1 MLNEQTV
8 SKMQSMKLTGMAQA
22 FKEIMGQPKRTDL
35 THEEFIGL
43 LLDAELTCR
52 ENRRLQRLLGN
63 ARLKQQACI
72 EDLDYK
78 QPRGLHKQIIL
89 ELSNCNW
96 IENHQNVLISG
107 PTGAGKTFIAC
118 AVGTAACR
126 KGYTVYYTR
135 APQLFTMMF
144 TARADG
150 SYLKALGRFAKSSLL
165 IIDDI
170 GLSPMND
177 TERKDLLEIVEE
189 RHLCSATIIASQA
202 PIKDWYQIIGD
213 PTIADAICDRLLHNA
228 YKIELKG
235 ESMRKNI
242 DGK

>member
-1 MLNEQTV
+1 MLNEQTIA
-8 SKMQSMKLTGMAQA
+8 KMQSMKLTGMAQA
-22 FKEIMGQPKRTDL
+22 FRELMEKPKRTEL
-35 THEEFIGL
+35 THEEFLGL
-43 LLDAELTCR
+43 LIDAEMTAR
-52 ENRRLQRLLGN
+52 ENRRLNRLLGN

-72 EDLDYK
+72 EDMDYK
-78 QPRGLHKQIIL
+78 QPRGLHKQIII
-89 ELSNCNW
+89 ELANCNW

-107 PTGAGKTFIAC
+107 PTGVGKTYIAC
-118 AVGTAACR
+118 AIGTAACR
-126 KGYTVYYTR
+126 KGYTVFYTR
-135 APQLFTMMF
+135 APNLFNMMF
-144 TARADG
+144 SARADG
-150 SYLKALGRFAKSSLL
+150 SYLKTLGKLAKFKLL

-189 RHLCSATIIASQA
+189 RYLCSATIISSQV

-235 ESMRKNI
+235 ESMRKKTKN
-242 DGK
+242 